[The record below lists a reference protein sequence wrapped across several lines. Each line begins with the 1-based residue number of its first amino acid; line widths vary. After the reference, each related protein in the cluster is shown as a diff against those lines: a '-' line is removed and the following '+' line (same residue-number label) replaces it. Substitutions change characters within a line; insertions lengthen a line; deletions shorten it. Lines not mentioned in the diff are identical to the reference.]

1 MKQTL
6 QLGVLLLS
14 ALALSLTVLSAE
26 GKSVEGKCGD
36 AKKEMKSN
44 SGKCSQDGNKTEKK
58 VPKKGKCGQGK
69 CG

>member
-6 QLGVLLLS
+6 QLGVLLLG
-14 ALALSLTVLSAE
+14 ALALSLTVLSA
-26 GKSVEGKCGD
+26 EGKCGD

-44 SGKCSQDGNKTEKK
+44 SGKCGQDGNKTEKK